1 MKGLLVITDSYR
13 ECERAVK
20 VSVELREKL
29 GLELDILAVLED
41 VYSLEKSSVSLG
53 MPVPPNVKEESIKRM
68 RKHLSYLWEKYSK
81 SPMPE
86 INFLVGPIYEE
97 VKKFLQKRSYDL
109 LIWACYPTHI
119 LCKTIDDINVS
130 SFIIK

>member
-13 ECERAVK
+13 ECEKAVK
-20 VSVELREKL
+20 VSVELKEKL
-29 GLELDILAVLED
+29 GIELEILAVLED
-41 VYSLEKSSVSLG
+41 VYNLEKSSVSLG
-53 MPVPPNVKEESIKRM
+53 MPVPPNVKEESVSRM
-68 RKHLSYLWEKYSK
+68 KKHLTYLWEKYTNT
-81 SPMPE
+81 PLPE
-86 INFLVGPIYEE
+86 VHFQVGPIHEE
-97 VKKFLQKRSYDL
+97 VKKFLQNRSYDL